1 MSVQIAQDVRRIVKA
16 VDEDEERWRLFE
28 PRRLNFGVKEISVAL
43 SVGDMRYDATS
54 NFRVARVV
62 GDRRAVIRKVNIE
75 EVAAKFVDAARRFLF
90 FGGEIFAVRVEF
102 ADDEVVFERLK
113 HRERDVRI
121 RRDVDDKTVRLEK
134 VGAGFEETKV
144 AVDEELVRLESHFK
158 AFLEFIDAKEPV
170 GRKLDFLL
178 QEMNRETNTI
188 GSKCSDSA
196 IAHTVVEMKSELEK
210 IREQIQNIE

>member
-144 AVDEELVRLESHFK
+144 AVDEENAAILQLFEAFGVFRRRERTIAPLV
-158 AFLEFIDAKEPV
+158 
-170 GRKLDFLL
+170 
-178 QEMNRETNTI
+178 
-188 GSKCSDSA
+188 C
-196 IAHTVVEMKSELEK
+196 
-210 IREQIQNIE
+210 